1 MCIVQNLREFIKER
15 LTAVCVEIFSEVQK
29 TIGHY
34 EEEISRHRR
43 LLDIS
48 RKPDTNS
55 HITDLPQLDDCEEE
69 HSLNKQQISSWKR
82 NSSLDQVD
90 PEHPQIKEEQEE
102 LCWSQEGEQLGL
114 KQEADGIWPDEERF
128 RLLETIWKPEIKL
141 HRIGLQQQHVFE
153 EEIFKKQQF
162 CNKERNSSLDEE
174 NTEPLQIKEEQEE
187 LCSSQE
193 GEQVGQ
199 RQEAD
204 VFMVTLTYEDS
215 DQSVAEPNSEDLLSH
230 SAPEAEHQGHEE
242 SQHVDLGSTRN
253 AEVKKRR
260 HQRNRSH
267 SQRVDSTPV
276 SERQSETN
284 TRKKSIQCDTCGKT
298 FQHKSNL
305 TRHLKSHTGDK
316 PYSCSTCGKRFS
328 DMSAS
333 IRHIKGHTEE
343 KRFPCSTCEKRFKR
357 KPDLERHI
365 RTHTGEKPYPC
376 ITCGKRFGDVSA
388 FIKHVRIHTRPKPY
402 LCNIC
407 GKRFNQKIDLVYHIR
422 SHTGEKP
429 YCCSTCGTRFS
440 QRADLKTHMR
450 IHAG

>member
-1 MCIVQNLREFIKER
+1 MCTVQNLREFIKER

-34 EEEISRHRR
+34 EEEINRHRR
-43 LLDIS
+43 LLDINFQKWGS
-48 RKPDTNS
+48 FP
-55 HITDLPQLDDCEEE
+55 L
-69 HSLNKQQISSWKR
+69 SLI
-82 NSSLDQVD
+82 
-90 PEHPQIKEEQEE
+90 
-102 LCWSQEGEQLGL
+102 G
-114 KQEADGIWPDEERF
+114 
-128 RLLETIWKPEIKL
+128 
-141 HRIGLQQQHVFE
+141 RINTQHVFE
-153 EEIFKKQQF
+153 EEILTKQQF
-162 CNKERNSSLDEE
+162 CNQERNSSLDEE
-174 NTEPLQIKEEQEE
+174 NTEPLQIKEELEE

-267 SQRVDSTPV
+267 SQRVDNTPV

-284 TRKKSIQCDTCGKT
+284 TRKKSVQCDTCGKT

-376 ITCGKRFGDVSA
+376 ITCGKRFGDVKSHL
-388 FIKHVRIHTRPKPY
+388 IRHLRVHTGEKPFPCNTCGKRFSGKWHLDYHLRVHSGEKPY
-402 LCNIC
+402 PCSTC
-407 GKRFNQKIDLVYHIR
+407 GKRFNDKTALKIHVR
-422 SHTGEKP
+422 THTGERP
-429 YCCSTCGTRFS
+429 STPLKGDKNKLQLSENFS
-440 QRADLKTHMR
+440 AIEEFKMLKLTT
-450 IHAG
+450 G